1 MINKSISTGQIVR
14 RIRAKEISSV
24 YILWGDDFLLQ
35 DMVIEQ
41 LREQFI
47 PRGTKRIF
55 HMGIDDEMSLMN
67 ELTSLSLFDGR
78 PPGEDIPA

>member
-35 DMVIEQ
+35 DMVIDQ
-41 LREQFI
+41 LKEQFI
-47 PRGTKRIF
+47 PQGSKKTF

-67 ELTSLSLFDGR
+67 ELTSLSLFD
-78 PPGEDIPA
+78 DKKLIVV